1 MTDDFLRDDQPVS
14 FERRTSSIRKFKM
27 KDRRMSKT
35 RSIDFEESKPKKPRT
50 SEDFYLFCKFIL
62 EYENYDVSDKEDSQ
76 DLSREDIDKK
86 LDKNSDLTNED
97 EQQNSVVEMS
107 SDEDSYDLV
116 TCFCGKP
123 FAGRPMIECSKC
135 LTWIHLRC
143 AKVKKSDIP
152 DVFICS
158 HCKTAEEK

>member
-1 MTDDFLRDDQPVS
+1 M
-14 FERRTSSIRKFKM
+14 
-27 KDRRMSKT
+27 
-35 RSIDFEESKPKKPRT
+35 
-50 SEDFYLFCKFIL
+50 
-62 EYENYDVSDKEDSQ
+62 
-76 DLSREDIDKK
+76 
-86 LDKNSDLTNED
+86 DKNSDLTNED

-158 HCKTAEEK
+158 HCKTAEEKWNYKYVSNL